1 MARET
6 EEDAANAVYQR
17 SRECME
23 TAGASTIDLDELWN
37 VKKNISLGYL
47 KTAKSSSSTTK
58 FYSRY
63 GGIRGI
69 SGTGPDMRTLSRTT
83 DITLEMKWS
92 SKSKENQMNRVAHN
106 SQNKEDEF
114 DF

>member
-23 TAGASTIDLDELWN
+23 TAGASKKMFLYNGPLKKSQDLPMIQSHELQE
-37 VKKNISLGYL
+37 KKQI
-47 KTAKSSSSTTK
+47 TC
-58 FYSRY
+58 
-63 GGIRGI
+63 I